1 MNLDLTEDQ
10 AQIRDA
16 VQELCDRE
24 FAPHAARWD
33 HEGEVAHGALVKLA
47 ELGYLG
53 MSIPEQWGGLGYDAR
68 TVAIVIEEIARVSA
82 ALAIMIAVHNSV
94 GAYPIYHYGTDEQ
107 RRRWLPRLVS
117 KDLAA
122 FSLSEPG
129 AGSDVSAVESLA
141 VRQGDHYVLNGT
153 KNWVTN
159 GMQADVYLIFAR
171 TDRSAGTKGLWG
183 FICGTGAAGR

>member
-10 AQIRDA
+10 ILIRDA
-16 VQELCDRE
+16 VRDLCEKE
-24 FAPHAARWD
+24 FAAHTARWD
-33 HEGEVAHGALVKLA
+33 HEAEVPRAALAKLPDHGF
-47 ELGYLG
+47 LG
-53 MSIPEQWGGLGYDAR
+53 MSIPEAWGGLGYDAR

-94 GAYPIYHYGTDEQ
+94 GAYPIYHYGTEEQ
-107 RRRWLPRLVS
+107 RKRWMPRLAT

-129 AGSDVSAVESLA
+129 AGSDVSAVTSSA
-141 VRQGDHYVLNGT
+141 VRREDRYVLNGT

-159 GMQADVYLIFAR
+159 GM
-171 TDRSAGTKGLWG
+171 
-183 FICGTGAAGR
+183 